1 MSSKKKGIKSLKIQ
15 VLFFMAINVLV
26 WFLISEGVN
35 EYIWFQKEAGKLEI
49 TNALFTGITIFQV
62 VLFIVINIPF
72 LIYLIKHIDK
82 PVQNIVKGLRKIKNG
97 NFEERIDFKTN
108 NEFDE
113 IKNEINIMSSELE
126 KSSRLQKEMEE
137 QKILLFANMAHDLKT
152 PITSIQGFSKA
163 LKDGLIDT
171 PEKQA
176 EYINTIYSKATTM
189 NDLIERLF
197 EYVKINSDL
206 NTLNLQETDV
216 AEVLRNCVS
225 EVYTEFENHDI
236 QMEIIIPENPVI
248 KSVDK
253 VELHRVYTNLLN
265 NVIFHNNDSIRC
277 LIKMEE
283 NGNAI
288 IADSG
293 NIIPTQYAQQ
303 LFQPFAKGDTTRKTG
318 NGSGLGL
325 SLSKKI
331 MEKHG
336 GDLLYLDKVDSY
348 TKGFEV
354 KFLKI

>member
-1 MSSKKKGIKSLKIQ
+1 MSLKKKGFKSLKIQ
-15 VLFFMAINVLV
+15 VLIFMAINVLV

-35 EYIWFQKEAGKLEI
+35 EYIWFQEEARKLEI

-62 VLFIVINIPF
+62 ILFVVINIPF
-72 LIYLIKHIDK
+72 VIYLIRHIDK
-82 PVQNIVKGLRKIKNG
+82 PVQNIVRGLRKIKNG
-97 NFEERIDFKTN
+97 NFEERIDFQTN

-126 KSSRLQKEMEE
+126 KSSRLRKEMEE

-152 PITSIQGFSKA
+152 PITSIQGFSEA

-189 NDLIERLF
+189 NNLIERLF

-206 NTLNLQETDV
+206 NTLNLQETDI
-216 AEVLRNCVS
+216 AELLRNCVS

-236 QMEIIIPENPVI
+236 QMEINIPENPVI

-253 VELHRVYTNLLN
+253 IELHRVYTNLLN
-265 NVIFHNNDSIRC
+265 NVIAHNNDSIRC

-283 NGNAI
+283 DGNVI

-293 NIIPTQYAQQ
+293 NVIPTQYANQ

-318 NGSGLGL
+318 TGSGLGL

-336 GDLLYLDKVDSY
+336 GDLLYLDKVEGY

-354 KFLKI
+354 IIK

>member
-1 MSSKKKGIKSLKIQ
+1 MSSKKKGFKSLKIQ
-15 VLFFMAINVLV
+15 VLIFMAINVLV
-26 WFLISEGVN
+26 WFLISEGIN
-35 EYIWFQKEAGKLEI
+35 EYIWIQEEAGKLEI

-82 PVQNIVKGLRKIKNG
+82 PVQNIVKGLSKIKNG
-97 NFEERIDFKTN
+97 NFDERIDFKTN

-171 PEKQA
+171 TEKQS
-176 EYINTIYSKATTM
+176 EYINAIYSNATTM

-206 NTLNLQETDV
+206 NTLNLQVTDV
-216 AEVLRNCVS
+216 GEVLRNCVS

-236 QMEIIIPENPVI
+236 QMEINIPENPVI

-253 VELHRVYTNLLN
+253 IELHRVYTNLLN
-265 NVIFHNNDSIRC
+265 NVIAHNNDSFRC
-277 LIKMEE
+277 LIKLEE
-283 NGNAI
+283 NGNVI

-293 NIIPTQYAQQ
+293 NSIPEQYAYH
-303 LFQPFAKGDTTRKTG
+303 LFQPFAKGDATRKTG

-325 SLSKKI
+325 SLSKKNNG
-331 MEKHG
+331 KARWRFA
-336 GDLLYLDKVDSY
+336 L
-348 TKGFEV
+348 FR
-354 KFLKI
+354 